1 MESEKER
8 ITRLDAE
15 VAELKAEIEKAR
27 RHERDL
33 DETRRAMLFLLEDT
47 SEAAAGIAKAKK
59 DWEATFDS
67 ISDLLFIHDN
77 DMKIVRCNRAYEERA
92 GLSFKE
98 IMGKPYY
105 EVFPRMN
112 GPFNAC
118 VERLDGLKQEEEE
131 VVAVPHLDRVYKIK
145 FFSVTEDGKKTFVHV
160 MEDITT
166 EKRAEEALKAS
177 EDKYRHLFEN
187 LNDAAFLA
195 DITTGMAIETN
206 RKGIELLGKTREE
219 IIGMHQ
225 SEFHPPGKADEYR
238 MRFSEHVARGPK
250 ADYDGE
256 VVRKDGTIVP
266 VTINATVVNIG
277 GKDFL
282 LGIFRDITER
292 KRAEEKIREEM
303 ELSKHLL
310 MIANATA
317 HTIDI
322 NRLMAQVA
330 ECVLKIMKCE
340 IVLSYVWD
348 SGRSVFQPSQ
358 GAGLTH
364 EMVPFFRVR
373 PLTPEIPFIREALRS
388 KGPVLEGSIGEK
400 GLLHDGGQDPPG
412 ALPPEGAGLFQWMP
426 GLKLAVAMPLIGKED
441 HLGLLVCLY
450 SGASGAG
457 RFSGGFSQRDREV
470 MDGISF
476 QVSTAL
482 DEARLYKDSIDKAM
496 ELSRKVETIQTMH
509 EIDTAILSTIQPQ
522 EILEIAMRMVA
533 RMVFCDRATVALLDR
548 ERGGLTYAAGFGTA
562 NIRKGAFI
570 PFSET
575 SATDVVKTGRP
586 QYVANIKEMRGLLP
600 LEAMLLNEGFMSHI
614 RVPLVVKGD
623 VTGVLSIGAKR
634 PSAFT
639 PDDLSIL
646 EKLSSQIGVA
656 LENSR
661 LLSDLEGLFIG
672 TVRTLSE
679 AIDAKSPWTGG
690 HSERV
695 TRIALQIGRELGLK
709 AEELKR
715 LELAGLLHDIGKLGT
730 YESIL
735 DKPGRLTEDEVR
747 IIKLHPQKGAEI
759 LYPIRQM
766 RDIIPAIKHHH
777 EFYDGTGYPQ
787 GLKGEEIP
795 LMARI
800 LTVAD
805 TVDAMGADRPYRKG
819 RSMDEIIAELKRCS
833 GTQFDPKMVEAFLR
847 TLGGEGGLL
856 AG

>member
-8 ITRLDAE
+8 IARLEAE
-15 VAELKAEIEKAR
+15 VSELKADIERAR
-27 RHERDL
+27 LHERDL

-77 DMKIVRCNRAYEERA
+77 DMKIVRCNRAYEETA
-92 GLSFKE
+92 GLPFKE
-98 IMGKPYY
+98 IMGRPYY
-105 EVFPRMN
+105 EVFPKMN

-118 VERLDGLKQEEEE
+118 ANKTEGVEQEEEE
-131 VVAVPHLDRVYKIK
+131 LAAVPHLDRVYKIK

-166 EKRAEEALKAS
+166 EKRAGEALKAS

-187 LNDAAFLA
+187 LNDAALLA
-195 DITTGMAIETN
+195 DITTGRIIETN
-206 RKGIELLGKTREE
+206 RKGMDLLGKTREE

-225 SEFHPPGKADEYR
+225 SELHPPGKADEYR
-238 MRFSEHVARGPK
+238 RRFSEHVAKGPK

-256 VVRKDGTIVP
+256 VVRSDGALVP

-292 KRAEEKIREEM
+292 KRAEEKIKEEM
-303 ELSKHLL
+303 DLSKQLL

-330 ECVLKIMKCE
+330 ECVLNIMRCD
-340 IVLSYVWD
+340 VTLSYIWD
-348 SGRSVFQPSQ
+348 NERSVFQPSQ
-358 GAGLTH
+358 GAGITH

-373 PLTPEIPFIREALRS
+373 ALAPDIPFVREALGS
-388 KGPVLEGSIGEK
+388 KGPVLERFTGESG
-400 GLLHDGGQDPPG
+400 GLPHKTGMDTPSG
-412 ALPPEGAGLFQWMP
+412 ALPPAGAGVFHWMP
-426 GLKLAVAMPLIGKED
+426 GLKLAIAMPLIGKED

-450 SGASGAG
+450 SGTG
-457 RFSGGFSQRDREV
+457 RFPSGLSQRDREV

-533 RMVFCDRATVALLDR
+533 KMVFCDRATVALLDR
-548 ERGGLTYAAGFGTA
+548 DRGGFTYAAGFGTA
-562 NIRKGAFI
+562 NIEKGSFI
-570 PFSET
+570 PFIET

-586 QYVANIKEMRGLLP
+586 QYVANIKDIRGLQP
-600 LEAMLLNEGFMSHI
+600 LEAKLLDEGFVSHI

-639 PDDLSIL
+639 PDDLSVL

-695 TRIALQIGRELGLK
+695 TMIAMQIGKELGLK
-709 AEELKR
+709 GEELKR

-747 IIKLHPQKGAEI
+747 IIKLHPEKGANI
-759 LYPIRQM
+759 LFPIRQM

-787 GLKGEEIP
+787 GLKGEGIP

-819 RSMDEIIAELKRCS
+819 RSMDEIIEELKRCS
-833 GTQFDPKMVEAFLR
+833 GTQFDPKMVDAFLR